1 MAEFK
6 CVYYQTEAGRT
17 PVREFIDSLHERSQ
31 QKYFEVV
38 NLLETYGKSLPK
50 PHTDFLGDNIY
61 ELRFVGI
68 EGKIRILYFFY
79 FGSKIVFTNGFV
91 KKRQRTPRRELE
103 LAKERRNMYL
113 QRWPK

>member
-6 CVYYQTEAGRT
+6 CVYYQTQAGRT
-17 PVREFIDSLHERSQ
+17 PVKEFVDSLHERSQ

-50 PHTDFLGDNIY
+50 PHADFLGDDIY

-68 EGKIRILYFFY
+68 EGKMRILYFFY
-79 FGSKIVFTNGFV
+79 FENKIVFTNSFV
-91 KKRQRTPRRELE
+91 KKTQRTPKKELA
-103 LAKERRNMYL
+103 LAKERRKIYL
-113 QRWPK
+113 QR